1 MGGVQGGVTALVVAD
16 SATQA
21 QVWMLMQ
28 DASALSKLTL
38 TTGFSTSVVGT
49 TFTFAA
55 AGSQASQSRT
65 LVGASG
71 AGLNPTATPATLLF
85 DGRPLAGSGLPFTR
99 ADALT
104 APTLQADAAGAWR
117 GSFGQNAVA
126 ITWSVNPQGVLSG
139 SSTTGC
145 VWTGGILA
153 QSNATIY
160 RVSLTETCTS
170 GTAVLTGIATLNPA
184 KTQLTVVA
192 TTANDAVAAVLL
204 MARP

>member
-55 AGSQASQSRT
+55 AGSQASQSRSAIS
-65 LVGASG
+65 ASG
-71 AGLNPTATPATLLF
+71 AGLTSATTLLF